1 MKKRL
6 FALVTLIVLVLTLCV
21 PAFAA
26 DGVSMDMRTPVVSGH
41 LVISDPNTGEQWNW
55 DLPATDILVKRIS
68 GFNNASVQLQSE
80 EISVDIGEYLL
91 QTMTNTTDTE
101 KVLHDDITLTAGLTY
116 SIDAKN
122 NTVSIYYAYGSAP
135 NNGLY
140 YAIDKAFYYAN
151 PAVFGPIEK
160 HPTSTSWSYKTDS
173 TPGNYVSSVAPYALL
188 DCRIT
193 IAGMEYTYRDVSVI
207 CRLDWL

>member
-6 FALVTLIVLVLTLCV
+6 FTLVISILLALTLCV
-21 PAFAA
+21 PAFAVEDFSA
-26 DGVSMDMRTPVVSGH
+26 DVKPATVSGQ

-55 DLPATDILVKRIS
+55 DLPVTDISVSRIS
-68 GFNNASVQLQSE
+68 YMSIEQLQSV
-80 EISVDIGEYLL
+80 EISVDVGEYLL
-91 QTMTNTTDTE
+91 QTMTNPTDTE
-101 KVLHDDITLTAGLTY
+101 KVLHDDITMTVGLSY
-116 SIDAKN
+116 STDAKN
-122 NTVSIYYAYGSAP
+122 NTVSIYRAYGSAP

-151 PAVFGPIEK
+151 PAIFGPVEQ
-160 HPTSTSWSYKTDS
+160 HPTATSWSYATDS
-173 TPGNYVSSVAPYALL
+173 RPGTYVDSLAPYALL

-193 IAGMEYTYRDVSVI
+193 VAGMEYTYRDVSVI